1 MEIQQL
7 RHFVAVARYGHL
19 GRAAEDQKLT
29 QSGITRSIQSL
40 EEFLGVNLLRR
51 TARGVTLTP
60 VGKELLRHAEAIVNQ
75 RERALGAIETF
86 MRGDMGAVTIGTTN
100 STDYDFMPD
109 VAAQVLSKHPGLRIA
124 TKSGPYLDLV
134 EALRMG
140 EIEFIVGLIDP
151 SFRHP
156 EVVIEELFDTRSAVV
171 CRPTHPLAA
180 KEQVTPEDLS
190 ASKWAMLSSR
200 GLQHA
205 FHAFFQSQRLA
216 MPEQVIKSNSLIFI
230 RTVLYQLDI
239 LSALPWKYLQPDIAA
254 GKLVT
259 LNVPTPGD
267 FAKAGITRLAD
278 VEPSFAASVLLEEVR
293 RLGAERGAAPT
304 DAPPTTAHAKAGKR
318 G

>member
-19 GRAAEDQKLT
+19 GRAADDQKLT

-75 RERALGAIETF
+75 RERALGAIEIF
-86 MRGDMGAVTIGTTN
+86 MRGDIGAVTIGTTN
-100 STDYDFMPD
+100 TTDYDFMPE
-109 VAAQVLSKHPGLRIA
+109 VSAQVLSKHPGLRIA
-124 TKSGPYLDLV
+124 IKSGPYLDLV

-140 EIEFIVGLIDP
+140 EIELIVGLIDP

-156 EVVIEELFDTRSAVV
+156 EVVTEDLFSTRSVV
-171 CRPTHPLAA
+171 ACRPSHPLAT
-180 KEQVTPEDLS
+180 KDEITLEDLS
-190 ASKWAMLSSR
+190 ASKWAMLSSQ

-205 FHAFFQSQRLA
+205 FHAFFQSQRLT
-216 MPEQVIKSNSLIFI
+216 MPEQVIKSNSLMFI
-230 RTVLYQLDI
+230 RTILYQLDV
-239 LSALPWKYLQPDIAA
+239 LTALPWKYLQADIAA
-254 GKLVT
+254 GT
-259 LNVPTPGD
+259 LIALKTPTPGD
-267 FAKAGITRLAD
+267 FAKVGITRLAD
-278 VEPSFAASVLLEEVR
+278 GEPSFAATVILEEVR
-293 RLGAERGAAPT
+293 RLGAERSAAPA
-304 DAPPTTAHAKAGKR
+304 DAPPSQSRAKAVKR

>member
-60 VGKELLRHAEAIVNQ
+60 VGKELLRHAEVIVNQ
-75 RERALGAIETF
+75 RERALGAIEIF
-86 MRGDMGAVTIGTTN
+86 MRGDIGAVTIGTTN
-100 STDYDFMPD
+100 STDYDFMPE
-109 VAAQVLSKHPGLRIA
+109 VAAQVVLKHPGLRIA

-151 SFRHP
+151 TFRHP
-156 EVVIEELFDTRSAVV
+156 EVVIEELFPSRSVV
-171 CRPTHPLAA
+171 ACRPAHPLAT
-180 KEQVTPEDLS
+180 KDEVTLDDLS
-190 ASKWAMLSSR
+190 ANKWAMLSSR

-230 RTVLYQLDI
+230 RTILFQLDV
-239 LSALPWKYLQPDIAA
+239 LTALPWKYLQPDIAA
-254 GKLVT
+254 GTLVA

-267 FAKAGITRLAD
+267 FAKAGITRLVD
-278 VEPSFAASVLLEEVR
+278 SEPSFAAAVILEEVR
-293 RLGAERGAAPT
+293 RLGAERNATPA
-304 DAPPTTAHAKAGKR
+304 DAPPVRTKGKR